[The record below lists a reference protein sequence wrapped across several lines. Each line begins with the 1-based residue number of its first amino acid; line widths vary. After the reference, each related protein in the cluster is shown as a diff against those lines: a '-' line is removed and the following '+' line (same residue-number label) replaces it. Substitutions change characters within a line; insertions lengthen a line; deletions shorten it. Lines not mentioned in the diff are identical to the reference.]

1 MSADIGKAS
10 REFEFGCSLALGTAP
25 WLYNFFLEHIT
36 SFLWF
41 SCGFFVFFVRHPG
54 LIISKHP
61 DPNRA
66 RHARPGRR
74 HRDAGKSSCDEHIRC
89 CIDSPEAD
97 IVALISAF
105 LRLVSIVWR
114 TLKGV
119 FSKSNPLN
127 IGILHYSSCYRSG
140 SMDPQRL
147 WASSTFSSRYRGH
160 FFKVDTITITIPND
174 YGDNLPW
181 FCDWIFRLSIT

>member
-1 MSADIGKAS
+1 MFA
-10 REFEFGCSLALGTAP
+10 
-25 WLYNFFLEHIT
+25 
-36 SFLWF
+36 
-41 SCGFFVFFVRHPG
+41 
-54 LIISKHP
+54 
-61 DPNRA
+61 A
-66 RHARPGRR
+66 RHARLGRR

-147 WASSTFSSRYRGH
+147 WASSTFTSRYRGH
-160 FFKVDTITITIPND
+160 FFKVDTITITIPSD
-174 YGDNLPW
+174 FGDHFCQLRFTNSLPSWSLFHPASAIILHIIYVSNLFGGPA
-181 FCDWIFRLSIT
+181 RGRAPYLP